1 MTRSETLS
9 SSLSSSASLCPAS
22 SSSTLNHDVWV
33 AVIGAGISGLTAAT
47 HLWQQHQQ
55 GVNVIVFEAS
65 DRVGGRIWTHVKGM
79 THNAIQ
85 EKDTPLVLIFETER

>member
-9 SSLSSSASLCPAS
+9 SSLSSSSSPRCPAS
-22 SSSTLNHDVWV
+22 SASNHDVWV
-33 AVIGAGISGLTAAT
+33 AIIGAGISGLTAAT
-47 HLWQQHQQ
+47 HLLQQHQQ

-85 EKDTPLVLIFETER
+85 ERDTRYTSSSN